1 MLYIIFPFIYY
12 FFTAANPF
20 VAPACFTC
28 RDAPAGT
35 IFCDDFE
42 TDEDISNRYF
52 GYDNNDREFIR
63 MNGVGRNGST
73 GMRVRWQK
81 GEVEAGVLQKSIGN

>member
-1 MLYIIFPFIYY
+1 MLHLIFPFTYY
-12 FFTAANPF
+12 IIMVINGMVP
-20 VAPACFTC
+20 PGCFTC

-52 GYDNNDREFIR
+52 GYDNDDGEFTRI
-63 MNGVGRNGST
+63 
-73 GMRVRWQK
+73 
-81 GEVEAGVLQKSIGN
+81 